1 MTKKRIET
9 VKWSEIRHLVKEKNH
24 AVFAVFDELNL
35 SDDFFVVRYNFGEM
49 ISDDKFF
56 YLPNNDNSFT
66 KVDNKD
72 FPYILNLNK
81 TLELYIETE
90 KFIFPEFIYESGDF
104 FPMTSNV
111 SKHSYLSKPSSA
123 FNLTAGLRN
132 IISLPIC
139 YQGDNYK
146 NLLKFCDINNNPK
159 PNSLTNHFD
168 LIKKIIDKNDI
179 EWQAELLLFPIKL
192 STIIDNTNKRWDKF
206 TDYKDLIS
214 NKTNLYKYNSFYLNH
229 AIDEIMI
236 SNSIEMTSVA
246 LEYLKKIFLIA
257 TGDIVGWRPLNDD
270 SSFPFVE
277 LTEFMMDFYTDN
289 VTPVFMGSGMNKFDN
304 EYIYANIAPI
314 TKEIIEK
321 KYYKYLYEIC
331 HNIDFF
337 MEGFL
342 KSKLVEST
350 IYQNFNKNLTLN
362 YYTERGKTDF
372 GVKSISQIIDDDY
385 RFDQINSLAMRK
397 QKTSLSKRN
406 VFLRALTG
414 IKFS

>member
-1 MTKKRIET
+1 KQKNPT
-9 VKWSEIRHLVKEKNH
+9 VFEI
-24 AVFAVFDELNL
+24 FDDLNL
-35 SDDFFVVRYNFGEM
+35 KDDFYIVRYNFGEM
-49 ISDDKFF
+49 ISDDKYF
-56 YLPNNDNSFT
+56 YLPSNDSDNFT

-81 TLELYIETE
+81 TLELYIETDN
-90 KFIFPEFIYESGDF
+90 FIFPEFIYEPGDF
-104 FPMTSNV
+104 FPMTLNI
-111 SKHSYLSKPSSA
+111 SKHAYLSKPASA

-146 NLLKFCDINNNPK
+146 KLLKFCGINHDPK
-159 PNSLTNHFD
+159 PNLLTNHFD
-168 LIKKIIDKNDI
+168 LIKKIINKMGI
-179 EWQAELLLFPIKL
+179 EWQSELLLFPIKL
-192 STIIDNTNKRWDKF
+192 STKFDKYDKQWDAF
-206 TDYKDLIS
+206 IEYKNLIS

-236 SNSIEMTSVA
+236 NNSIEITSVA

-257 TGDIVGWRPLNDD
+257 TGDVVGWKPLSDD

-277 LTEFMMDFYTDN
+277 LTDFMMNFYTEN
-289 VTPVFMGSGMNKFDN
+289 VTPIFMGSGMNKFDN

-314 TKEIIEK
+314 SKEIIEK
-321 KYYKYLYEIC
+321 RYYKYLYEIC
-331 HNIDFF
+331 NNIDFF
-337 MEGFL
+337 IKGFL
-342 KSKLVEST
+342 KSKLVENT
-350 IYQNFNKNLTLN
+350 IYQNFSKNLTLN

-372 GVKSISQIIDDDY
+372 GIKSISQIINDDY

-397 QKTSLSKRN
+397 HETVLSKRN